1 MFYNSDTWGEGTHVL
16 GEGEVDVSVPVGFD
30 LRNGKHILGGGYNLK
45 LRENELKRRDACRE

>member
-30 LRNGKHILGGGYNLK
+30 LRNGKHILGVFIFQSEIK
-45 LRENELKRRDACRE
+45 EE